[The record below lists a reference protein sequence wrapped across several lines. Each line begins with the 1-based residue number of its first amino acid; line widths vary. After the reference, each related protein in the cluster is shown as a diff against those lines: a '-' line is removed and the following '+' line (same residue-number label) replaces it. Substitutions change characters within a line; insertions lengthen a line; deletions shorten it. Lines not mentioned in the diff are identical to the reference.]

1 MMFQEEDGFL
11 ELQRNP
17 KFFFQTGSGEILS
30 VFKTAL
36 GNV

>member
-1 MMFQEEDGFL
+1 MFQEEDGFL